1 MLEEPGIDE
10 PQVVVRVRRIDLGM
24 VKRAFKPYQAMAAV
38 YDWIGS
44 LQLFPV
50 YFSLCTTPG
59 DALDPSLL
67 AEDAEGKV
75 LFMEP
80 RDDPIPL
87 CDDDPEITFEGFGQ
101 HGNVEPV
108 LDDSLFTHG
117 EIGTTPPLHLF
128 AGEMDSEEDDSPK

>member
-87 CDDDPEITFEGFGQ
+87 CDDDPEITLKRRIWSTWKCRTCTGR
-101 HGNVEPV
+101 
-108 LDDSLFTHG
+108 L
-117 EIGTTPPLHLF
+117 PLR
-128 AGEMDSEEDDSPK
+128 PW

>member
-1 MLEEPGIDE
+1 
-10 PQVVVRVRRIDLGM
+10 M

-108 LDDSLFTHG
+108 LDDSLFAHG